1 MVIQAVRRQDS
12 GFFVFKDGCKVRI
25 NIRDGRLGFK
35 VVQGQGGTLRV
46 VTVRKQVRMVFKDH
60 LAEIVV
66 IHSGFREFRVKSK
79 ARGVKAREF
88 KAREFKSRQGQ
99 GRILFNTV
107 FITEVIL
114 EGHNVAPP
122 IDRGVVFLKP
132 VNTKDDG
139 VVLELG
145 DIQGHGFMVV
155 FDGQIE
161 GGLVCD
167 GAVDAGR
174 AISHVHPNRV
184 VQGRGGKLV
193 QGGEGR
199 IDKGFLG
206 SRVNKGEGV
215 DRGSMVRGDGD
226 RDTEADTGRGSLCC
240 ENLA

>member
-1 MVIQAVRRQDS
+1 
-12 GFFVFKDGCKVRI
+12 
-25 NIRDGRLGFK
+25 
-35 VVQGQGGTLRV
+35 
-46 VTVRKQVRMVFKDH
+46 MVFKGH

-66 IHSGFREFRVKSK
+66 HSGFREFRVKGKAREVKAREFK
-79 ARGVKAREF
+79 ARGVKAREVKAREV
-88 KAREFKSRQGQ
+88 KAREFKTREFKGRQGQ

-114 EGHNVAPP
+114 EGHNIAPP

-132 VNTKDDG
+132 VNPKDDG

-184 VQGRGGKLV
+184 VQGR
-193 QGGEGR
+193 
-199 IDKGFLG
+199 
-206 SRVNKGEGV
+206 
-215 DRGSMVRGDGD
+215 
-226 RDTEADTGRGSLCC
+226 
-240 ENLA
+240 